1 MRAAI
6 VTKYNSFFSC
16 AESTKGKPFLNGSLP
31 LPPKKKRKK
40 KISVC
45 QQRDNLILFST
56 ASALAVLLYKSK
68 GF

>member
-16 AESTKGKPFLNGSLP
+16 VESPKSKPSSEVYQKKKKGRKGK
-31 LPPKKKRKK
+31 
-40 KISVC
+40 ISMC

-68 GF
+68 GI